1 MQFVDQS
8 SYVIKKSLQC
18 PHCLQWITISHG
30 GFKKHIR
37 SCQTTSIHGNNSCTE
52 GMAPIWNPLLSC
64 SIDTERDTMYNQVKT
79 IQRIL
84 LITKLIVRI
93 YFMKG
98 MMILTILWI
107 TKLMVRIST
116 MKEMGPSVLHNV
128 YQFLNK
134 EVMRVYTNS
143 KLCYWTLFINTRQA

>member
-1 MQFVDQS
+1 ME
-8 SYVIKKSLQC
+8 ILTEC
-18 PHCLQWITISHG
+18 PLRGTHFSHAVLIP
-30 GFKKHIR
+30 KEI
-37 SCQTTSIHGNNSCTE
+37 
-52 GMAPIWNPLLSC
+52 
-64 SIDTERDTMYNQVKT
+64 TMYNMIAINMMKLILQEHKKVKT

-93 YFMKG
+93 YFTKG
-98 MMILTILWI
+98 MMFLTILWI

-116 MKEMGPSVLHNV
+116 MKEMRLSLLHNV

>member
-1 MQFVDQS
+1 MVDS
-8 SYVIKKSLQC
+8 RNIFDHARLHPSMEIILVL
-18 PHCLQWITISHG
+18 
-30 GFKKHIR
+30 
-37 SCQTTSIHGNNSCTE
+37 TE
-52 GMAPIWNPLLSC
+52 WPPFGTHFCHAVLILKE
-64 SIDTERDTMYNQVKT
+64 ITMYNQVKT
-79 IQRIL
+79 IQKIL

-98 MMILTILWI
+98 MMIMTILWI